1 MKTLKDLE
9 RRIASR
15 RDADANESH
24 TAKLLSG
31 GRQACAKKFG
41 EEAVE
46 TVIAGASGNRGEL
59 TREAADALY
68 HLMVLLA
75 ANGITLDEV
84 LEELERRKGISGV
97 EEKRRR
103 KDGRN

>member
-1 MKTLKDLE
+1 MNTLRDLE

-15 RDADANESH
+15 RDADASESH
-24 TAKLLSG
+24 TAELLSG
-31 GRQACAKKFG
+31 GRQACARKFG

-46 TVIAGASGNRGEL
+46 TVIAGASGNRSEL
-59 TREAADALY
+59 THEAADALY

-84 LEELERRKGISGV
+84 MAELERRKGISGV

-103 KDGRN
+103 TDERS

>member
-1 MKTLKDLE
+1 MNTLRDLE
-9 RRIASR
+9 HRISAR
-15 RDADANESH
+15 RDADTSESH

-31 GRQACAKKFG
+31 GRKGCAKKFG

-46 TVIAGASGNRGEL
+46 TVIAGASGNRSEL
-59 TREAADALY
+59 THEAADALY

-75 ANGITLDEV
+75 ANGITLDQV
-84 LEELERRKGISGV
+84 LDELERRMGTSGV

-103 KDGRN
+103 ADEHG